1 MTEADI
7 PALVG
12 IEAQSF
18 YDAWNEN
25 MLRNEIANELTTYL
39 VMECAGKLVG
49 YAGFWLVAG
58 EAQITRVAVADE
70 ERGQGYG
77 TRLTAA
83 LVNKAWELGAT
94 AMTLEVREGNIAAQK
109 PDEGDYE
116 IDINETDWF
125 SVATDGI
132 TFWYCKTNVEADAE
146 SPVLIK
152 SCRPLDSEHGMDGS
166 PLHFQLKV
174 ISSSIQAEP
183 DRAVHEAW
191 PAVKVSD
198 GELVLVTSGVGN

>member
-1 MTEADI
+1 
-7 PALVG
+7 
-12 IEAQSF
+12 
-18 YDAWNEN
+18 

-109 PDEGDYE
+109 VYLTCGFASEGIRPNYYE
-116 IDINETDWF
+116 DNHEN
-125 SVATDGI
+125 A
-132 TFWYCKTNVEADAE
+132 
-146 SPVLIK
+146 
-152 SCRPLDSEHGMDGS
+152 
-166 PLHFQLKV
+166 V
-174 ISSSIQAEP
+174 IMWLYKEGAG
-183 DRAVHEAW
+183 HE
-191 PAVKVSD
+191 
-198 GELVLVTSGVGN
+198 

>member
-1 MTEADI
+1 MGEEAQATISFRAMTEADI
-7 PALVG
+7 PALVA

-94 AMTLEVREGNIAAQK
+94 AMTLEVREGNIPAISLYTRAGFEK
-109 PDEGDYE
+109 IGIRKNYYSDNGENALVFN
-116 IDINETDWF
+116 ID
-125 SVATDGI
+125 
-132 TFWYCKTNVEADAE
+132 
-146 SPVLIK
+146 
-152 SCRPLDSEHGMDGS
+152 
-166 PLHFQLKV
+166 LK
-174 ISSSIQAEP
+174 E
-183 DRAVHEAW
+183 
-191 PAVKVSD
+191 
-198 GELVLVTSGVGN
+198 